1 MKDEG
6 WIKVSDRGKV
16 GEGERWYQGLME
28 ETGWRG
34 KGGGY
39 RERRGLPYSPERS
52 KSGHHSCSL
61 YRAKIDTH
69 ITAMTC
75 ITSQWAHNA
84 SQQLTRRLKVDGNGV
99 EKREG
104 VAVLVLIVLPIL
116 TDNDKI
122 AEDEECA
129 AMAVLEAWPWAE
141 VSTYLTHYHT
151 VDKLPLRNG

>member
-61 YRAKIDTH
+61 YRAKIDQSHRCNDIHYITMRSQCKSTTH
-69 ITAMTC
+69 KETQSWQQRCWEERRSRGIGTRCA
-75 ITSQWAHNA
+75 SYSYRQW
-84 SQQLTRRLKVDGNGV
+84 RDRWRWGVCGDGGSWSL
-99 EKREG
+99 
-104 VAVLVLIVLPIL
+104 AVSWGLHLPH
-116 TDNDKI
+116 
-122 AEDEECA
+122 
-129 AMAVLEAWPWAE
+129 
-141 VSTYLTHYHT
+141 S
-151 VDKLPLRNG
+151 LPHGR